1 MTDKH
6 EGKYLKT
13 SKFIL
18 VGILV
23 LLKHFLY
30 IVIWQK
36 NKKGCYLWRRFIIR
50 GINWYRSRF
59 SERGYFNL
67 DGYTAI
73 NNQLSE
79 PSILDAIS
87 GIPGT
92 ANSLL
97 FGAAGWT
104 VSSAVASIA
113 GIITSSSNS
122 ELEGQAQIILDGTN
136 ATNNIVEQFV
146 NNDSFSQ
153 LEVRVTFLVYEMS
166 DSSRVRFVVYNNYTP
181 IRALT
186 PSGSIELC

>member
-1 MTDKH
+1 MDTLSL
-6 EGKYLKT
+6 EG
-13 SKFIL
+13 
-18 VGILV
+18 
-23 LLKHFLY
+23 
-30 IVIWQK
+30 
-36 NKKGCYLWRRFIIR
+36 
-50 GINWYRSRF
+50 
-59 SERGYFNL
+59 
-67 DGYTAI
+67 TAI

-79 PSILDAIS
+79 SSILDAIS
-87 GIPGT
+87 GILGT
-92 ANSLL
+92 AISLL

-104 VSSAVASIA
+104 VSSAAASIA

-186 PSGSIELC
+186 PSGWIELC